1 MKKTNLYI
9 AALAVAAMAAG
20 CSEERFETTGEGK
33 LLLSASVNTDLKVV
47 SRADAQDL
55 SESCIIWIS
64 SDKGLVR
71 RYNGIA
77 EIPAEGIDLTT
88 GSYVAEAWAGDSVSA
103 SFEKR
108 AFKGYQTFTV
118 EAGKSTSV
126 ELVCGI
132 ANVAASV
139 VYAEGIEDVLS
150 DFTMTVGHDRGS
162 LIFEGRDERVGYYM
176 MPSTDKNLTYT
187 LKGTQRLDGQPFEY
201 TGVIENAEPGTQYEL
216 TVKYSPVTEEFGGA
230 VFTITVDNTTI
241 EVKNNVQIVAAP
253 KIELYGGDIT
263 SPVMGE
269 PANIGRQTVYIS
281 SATRISNLDIQGD
294 ELRKIDVLRG
304 DICDLLNINEQSVA
318 ALAAAGITFKV
329 TDVPSEADPTDVG
342 TLIQVNFEDT
352 FTNNLS
358 EGTYTFTFT
367 AVDDLNNRSTATLTF
382 SVSNAPVQTVDA
394 GTVAYHDALLRGIIA
409 KEGVQSTGFNYRA
422 HGTSAWSHIDAT
434 VNGTEFTAE
443 LSGLKGNTT
452 YEYAATAVTEA
463 GDYVSPVVCTFTTLD
478 DQLPNSSFEVTSNH
492 SDGSL
497 MFSADPNNYF
507 WDSGNHGS
515 MTLSINVT
523 TQDTSVKHSGNASAK
538 LSSQFVG
545 PPFFGKFA
553 AGNLFAGKYLKTL
566 GTDGVLGWGKE
577 FALTPKEVKAW
588 VKYRPVGINS
598 NSPDG
603 KLSKGDTDHAC
614 IYIAL
619 CDDTFPDGDYS
630 SYNGENWS
638 CVVNTKTKQFFN
650 KEASN
655 VIAYGRVDIEADT
668 EGEDMVQVTIPLE
681 YYRQGVTPS
690 YIIFVASASAYGDY
704 FIGGEGSILWLDDIE
719 LVY

>member
-9 AALAVAAMAAG
+9 VALAVAAMAAG

-71 RYNGIA
+71 RYNGIG
-77 EIPAEGIDLTT
+77 EVPAEGIALTT

-126 ELVCGI
+126 DLVCGI

-187 LKGTQRLDGQPFEY
+187 LKGTQRLDGKPFEY

-216 TVKYSPVTEEFGGA
+216 TVKYTPVTEEFGGA

-241 EVKNNVQIVAAP
+241 EVNNKVQIVAAP
-253 KIELYGGDIT
+253 KIELYGGDI
-263 SPVMGE
+263 SAPVMGE

-281 SATRISNLDIQGD
+281 SATRVTNLDIQGE
-294 ELRKIDVLRG
+294 ELRKIDILRG

-318 ALAAAGITFKV
+318 ALAAAGINFKV
-329 TDVPSEADPTDVG
+329 NEVPSESDPTDMG
-342 TLIQVNFEDT
+342 TLIQVNFEDS

-358 EGTYTFTFT
+358 EGTYPFTFT
-367 AVDDLNNRSTATLTF
+367 VVDDLNNRSTATLTF
-382 SVSNAPVQTVDA
+382 SVSNAPVQTLDA
-394 GTVAYHDALLRGIIA
+394 GTVAHHDAVLRGVIA
-409 KEGVQSTGFNYRA
+409 KEGVSSTGFNYRA
-422 HGTSAWSHIDAT
+422 QGTSAWSHIDAT
-434 VNGTEFTAE
+434 INGSEFTAE
-443 LSGLKGNTT
+443 VSGLKGNTT

-478 DQLPNSSFEVTSNH
+478 DQLPNSSFELTSTH
-492 SDGSL
+492 DDGSV
-497 MFSADPNNYF
+497 MFSANPKKPF

-515 MTLSINVT
+515 QKMGKNIT
-523 TQDTSVKHSGNASAK
+523 TADTSVKHSGNSSAK
-538 LSSQFVG
+538 LNSQFVG
-545 PPFFGKFA
+545 VGSFGKFA
-553 AGNLFAGKYLKTL
+553 AGNIFAGEYLKT
-566 GTDGVLGWGKE
+566 DGMDGILGWGHP
-577 FALTPKEVKAW
+577 FTLSPKEVKVW
-588 VKYRPVGINS
+588 IKYRPVNVTTTTNKQI
-598 NSPDG
+598 
-603 KLSKGDTDHAC
+603 SKGDLDMGC
-614 IYIAL
+614 IYVAL
-619 CDDTFPDGDYS
+619 CDNTYPDGNN
-630 SYNGENWS
+630 YNGKDWS
-638 CVVNTKTKQFFN
+638 CVVKTKKSDFKVFDSH
-650 KEASN
+650 ASN
-655 VIAYGRVDIEADT
+655 IIAYGRYDITVAT
-668 EGEDMVQVTIPLE
+668 EGEDMVQITIPIE
-681 YYRQGVTPS
+681 YYRQGVTPAN
-690 YIIFVASASAYGDY
+690 IIFVASASAYGDY
-704 FIGGEGSILWLDDIE
+704 FEGGDGSTLWIDDVE